1 LLPPVDSGNG
11 YRSAV
16 AELSD
21 RLRACVGELLHT
33 RIRSILSLSLSFPWP
48 GSAVAPVC
56 KAKEVTVIGASL
68 EESVRVRCEVDAD
81 PGEVDFVWEFN
92 NSGENFEV
100 APTKFDGDNGTMSE
114 LVYTPESE
122 RDYGALTCWGRN
134 AIGKQEVPCIYQVI
148 PAGDTRKLEIFVC
161 RREPPLLFHSR
172 VAPEV
177 LPGRPPFPRFL
188 AKKGRDVFIR
198 ENTQT
203 PYLRSRLS
211 CTANVFRRSYF
222 RCSLRESG

>member
-1 LLPPVDSGNG
+1 
-11 YRSAV
+11 
-16 AELSD
+16 
-21 RLRACVGELLHT
+21 
-33 RIRSILSLSLSFPWP
+33 
-48 GSAVAPVC
+48 
-56 KAKEVTVIGASL
+56 VTVIGASL

-148 PAGDTRKLEIFVC
+148 PAGDFVAGNLPC
-161 RREPPLLFHSR
+161 CSIRESRR
-172 VAPEV
+172 VASA
-177 LPGRPPFPRFL
+177 LFPQFL
-188 AKKGRDVFIR
+188 VEKGRDIFIR
-198 ENTQT
+198 EREKYTNAAS
-203 PYLRSRLS
+203 YLRSRI
-211 CTANVFRRSYF
+211 VH
-222 RCSLRESG
+222 RERV

>member
-1 LLPPVDSGNG
+1 
-11 YRSAV
+11 
-16 AELSD
+16 
-21 RLRACVGELLHT
+21 
-33 RIRSILSLSLSFPWP
+33 
-48 GSAVAPVC
+48 
-56 KAKEVTVIGASL
+56 VIGASL

-148 PAGDTRKLEIFVC
+148 PAGDFVAGNLPC
-161 RREPPLLFHSR
+161 CSIPASR
-172 VAPEV
+172 AESEALSFRSSSP
-177 LPGRPPFPRFL
+177 
-188 AKKGRDVFIR
+188 KKG
-198 ENTQT
+198 ETYLSGNAKNTQM
-203 PYLRSRLS
+203 PHRIYALAS

-222 RCSLRESG
+222 RCSLRER